1 MRTARAQPNDHTLGP
16 QPGQRGPQPSV
27 GKQSGIYG
35 QRMHLIQGEPVTEQG
50 PALRQLGR
58 EHGQRMFLDLLLR
71 SVEPPATG
79 IAVPPLRTDDH
90 VRMAALGQPAG
101 QELLRPAVGTGRV
114 DVPDPGRVRSVQH
127 REGPGP
133 QAGNAAVGQVLLTAA
148 GDVRRAAQSGQP
160 QPGPGDH
167 GPPGPERRRG
177 HANPA
182 PAVADHG
189 HYRTGGPGPTA
200 PWCRTRSPSRLR
212 AIWVSA
218 RYAVA
223 PFGTTATASAG
234 SRLTSFIDATYAASL
249 TK

>member
-1 MRTARAQPNDHTLGP
+1 
-16 QPGQRGPQPSV
+16 
-27 GKQSGIYG
+27 
-35 QRMHLIQGEPVTEQG
+35 MHLIQGEPVTEQG

-58 EHGQRMFLDLLLR
+58 EHGQRMLLDLLHR

-79 IAVPPLRTDDH
+79 IAIPPLRTDDH

-101 QELLRPAVGTGRV
+101 QELLRPAVGTGRI
-114 DVPDPGRVRSVQH
+114 DVPDPGRVRSIQH

-160 QPGPGDH
+160 QPDPRDH
-167 GPPGPERRRG
+167 RSPSPQRGRR

-189 HYRTGGPGPTA
+189 HYRTGGPASGLSPGDGARRLATPDLGVRATSRHRSQICHGRRFLGGVRGVAGHSPHPRPQAIAPTLA
-200 PWCRTRSPSRLR
+200 LIVVPRRD
-212 AIWVSA
+212 V
-218 RYAVA
+218 
-223 PFGTTATASAG
+223 
-234 SRLTSFIDATYAASL
+234 
-249 TK
+249 